1 MIHECS
7 SNLDIICTKKQQY
20 RVFQIIC
27 FFPNP
32 QQLIPQLVNMY
43 VGRDLQ
49 SCQHST
55 RVQSTP
61 IDWTVFDNYWK
72 PHFFYLQGIL
82 QVPSSLRVGTQDPA
96 LPWAPLQL
104 QDEENNKLLLNDF
117 WCNTILFSPF
127 IRLDPLYWYVRLQ
140 LACYAQLS
148 FLFWLVFSINTVR
161 FLIFFQMCPISVK

>member
-61 IDWTVFDNYWK
+61 IDWPVFTTNGSQIFENILYTSEA
-72 PHFFYLQGIL
+72 FF
-82 QVPSSLRVGTQDPA
+82 QVPSSLRVGNQDPA

-104 QDEENNKLLLNDF
+104 QEEENTKLLLNDF
-117 WCNTILFSPF
+117 WCNTLLFCPS
-127 IRLDPLYWYVRLQ
+127 ICLDPLY
-140 LACYAQLS
+140 
-148 FLFWLVFSINTVR
+148 
-161 FLIFFQMCPISVK
+161 